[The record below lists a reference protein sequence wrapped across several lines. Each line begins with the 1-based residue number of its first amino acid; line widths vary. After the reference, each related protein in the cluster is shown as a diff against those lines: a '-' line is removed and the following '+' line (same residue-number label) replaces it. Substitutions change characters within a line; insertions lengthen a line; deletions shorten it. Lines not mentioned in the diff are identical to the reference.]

1 MLRIL
6 EELIETI
13 ELMLENEQM
22 YLLTQN
28 KNEAIEWL
36 SFLKNHTDK
45 EELKSLENEIAN
57 RLFINQKEP
66 RDIVLWLF
74 LVLVFGFMINIG
86 ISVLIIVKL
95 IRLSEYPLVA
105 LVYSS

>member
-13 ELMLENEQM
+13 ELMLESERM
-22 YLLTQN
+22 YLLNQN

-36 SFLKNHTDK
+36 SFLKAHTDK

-74 LVLVFGFMINIG
+74 WFYD
-86 ISVLIIVKL
+86 KY
-95 IRLSEYPLVA
+95 RY
-105 LVYSS
+105 

>member
-13 ELMLENEQM
+13 ELMLESERM
-22 YLLTQN
+22 YLLNQN

-105 LVYSS
+105 LVY

>member
-13 ELMLENEQM
+13 ELMLESERM
-22 YLLTQN
+22 YLLNQN

-74 LVLVFGFMINIG
+74 WFYD
-86 ISVLIIVKL
+86 KY
-95 IRLSEYPLVA
+95 RY
-105 LVYSS
+105 

>member
-6 EELIETI
+6 EELVETI
-13 ELMLENEQM
+13 ELMLESERM
-22 YLLTQN
+22 YLLNQN

-36 SFLKNHTDK
+36 SFLKAHTDK

-57 RLFINQKEP
+57 RLFINPKEP

-74 LVLVFGFMINIG
+74 WVFGFMINIG
-86 ISVLIIVKL
+86 ISLLIIVKL

-105 LVYSS
+105 LVY

>member
-22 YLLTQN
+22 YLLNQN

-57 RLFINQKEP
+57 RLFINPKEP

-74 LVLVFGFMINIG
+74 WFYD
-86 ISVLIIVKL
+86 KY
-95 IRLSEYPLVA
+95 RY
-105 LVYSS
+105 

>member
-22 YLLTQN
+22 YLLNQN

-57 RLFINQKEP
+57 RLFINPKEP

-74 LVLVFGFMINIG
+74 LVFGFMINIG
-86 ISVLIIVKL
+86 ISLLIIVKL

-105 LVYSS
+105 LVY

>member
-22 YLLTQN
+22 YLLNQN

-74 LVLVFGFMINIG
+74 WVFGFWFYD
-86 ISVLIIVKL
+86 KY
-95 IRLSEYPLVA
+95 RY
-105 LVYSS
+105 